1 MCKNEFLKKKFF
13 VSQTNSAIL
22 RRKNFLKKIWHL
34 RQLEIALFEDFRELW
49 EKYKDISGPPTRL
62 FPRQKIAQQMTLFN
76 V

>member
-49 EKYKDISGPPTRL
+49 EKYKDISGPPPRL
-62 FPRQKIAQQMTLFN
+62 FPRQKIAAN
-76 V
+76 DAI